1 MAVHGAECA
10 VVVCAGAAVLLRQ
23 KQKKRVKKMP
33 TWQALL
39 NDRYCNMQD
48 IKPLLGLA
56 AVPAT
61 TVWIDINPELALQ
74 RNREPPPETRLPEIY
89 FLLV

>member
-1 MAVHGAECA
+1 MAVRGAERA
-10 VVVCAGAAVLLRQ
+10 MVVCAGVAVLLRQ
-23 KQKKRVKKMP
+23 KQKKQVKKLP

-56 AVPAT
+56 AVPAI
-61 TVWIDINPELALQ
+61 TVWIDIGPELALQ
-74 RNREPPPETRLPEIY
+74 RNREPPHKNRLPEIY